1 METLKEELVQVLFEE
16 ISEIN
21 GDSTEEELNMDITRM
36 IVEERLKTFNFVE
49 KLRTETDDRAAKPYG
64 VWVYAANSV
73 DNLVLDMFTTVAE
86 AVKAAV
92 RLIDAKIVC
101 EGKLLTYDALNDNEA
116 YYIDGDIVRLVEL

>member
-36 IVEERLKTFNFVE
+36 IVEERLKTFNLVE
-49 KLRTETDDRAAKPYG
+49 KLKSETDNRETKPYG
-64 VWVYAANSV
+64 VWVYAVNSV
-73 DNLVLDMFTTVAE
+73 DSLVLDMFNTVAD
-86 AVKAAV
+86 AVKTAV
-92 RLIDAKIVC
+92 RMIDAKIIC